1 MPVLVAGFLKPD
13 GHPDGNLLITY
24 GPTVQVTVGHYS
36 PEGEQPRPSK
46 SVYALVDTGAL
57 ESCIDAALA
66 AELGLPIVDTARIAG
81 AGGESIHDVFLAHIQ
96 IPQLEIVQYGRFTGV
111 NLAAGKQAHSVL
123 LGRTFLV
130 NTIMIYDGLRAQV
143 TIASARLS

>member
-1 MPVLVAGFLKPD
+1 MPILDAGFRSQD
-13 GHPDGNLLITY
+13 GHADSLLLITY
-24 GPTVQVTVGHYS
+24 GPTVQVTVGHYV
-36 PEGEQPRPSK
+36 PDADPARPSK
-46 SVYALVDTGAL
+46 AVYALVDTGAY

-66 AELGLPIVDTARIAG
+66 AELGLPVIDTTRISG

-111 NLAAGKQAHSVL
+111 NLHAGRQAHSVL
-123 LGRTFLV
+123 LGRTFLI

-143 TIASARLS
+143 TIASARPS